1 METFPDLYW
10 DVAEALQA
18 HSHPAEALHY
28 YTIIN
33 DHDQVY
39 PLRRLLMTVQW
50 TCRVGSNGSLL
61 CRIK

>member
-33 DHDQVY
+33 DYDQVIH
-39 PLRRLLMTVQW
+39 L
-50 TCRVGSNGSLL
+50 
-61 CRIK
+61 

>member
-1 METFPDLYW
+1 MEIFPDLYW

-18 HSHPAEALHY
+18 HSHPTEALHY

-39 PLRRLLMTVQW
+39 PMRKIADDSTMDLWRGQQW
-50 TCRVGSNGSLL
+50 DVVMPY
-61 CRIK
+61 

>member
-33 DHDQVY
+33 DHDQVVT
-39 PLRRLLMTVQW
+39 PTKR
-50 TCRVGSNGSLL
+50 G
-61 CRIK
+61 